1 MVVEKDDEFIHIPRD
16 EYVINVLATGI
27 AIQFL
32 SQKTGIPIQSWSQYL
47 SEKATEQYEQLSAKQ
62 IQQVI
67 DMYEA
72 VRKA

>member
-27 AIQFL
+27 AIQIL
-32 SQKTGIPIQSWSQYL
+32 SQKTGISIQSWSQHL
-47 SEKATEQYEQLSAKQ
+47 SKKAAERYEQLSAKQ

-67 DMYEA
+67 DTCEA
-72 VRKA
+72 IRKA